1 MNKTAILLSLTLA
14 LGCTS
19 AFAGDKSS
27 DEANIRVDTNAQT
40 TSTTDNTRINKRD
53 KDGTN
58 PTPQTQTN
66 SSEDLNILAEVRRA
80 VVEEES
86 FSVKAQ
92 NVKIM
97 VQGGVVM
104 LRGPVESEAE
114 KAKIGSLAKGVAGV
128 TKVNNQLD
136 IKTP

>member
-1 MNKTAILLSLTLA
+1 MNKTALLLSLTLA

-19 AFAGDKSS
+19 VFAADKSS
-27 DEANIRVDTNAQT
+27 DETNKRVDANAQT
-40 TSTTDNTRINKRD
+40 TPDTDNTRINKRD
-53 KDGTN
+53 RDGTN

-66 SSEDLNILAEVRRA
+66 SSDDIKILAEIRRA
-80 VVEEES
+80 VVDEDS
-86 FSVKAQ
+86 LSVKAQ

-97 VQGGVVM
+97 VQDGVVM

-114 KAKIGSLAKGVAGV
+114 KATIGSLAKGIAGV